1 MPSKNQEFETPE
13 IVELS
18 GSPREIGLQHGKVL
32 APKIRSQIKVY
43 EAMFAQTSNLSW
55 TDVRSIAQDYSASIQ
70 RLTPDLHVEMAAI
83 AEGADLDLLDV
94 VALNCRSEIAL
105 GLFSDGCTSLGW
117 KRAREGGGGEEVFLA
132 QNWDWTRRVKGN
144 LVMMSIEQVGKPM
157 IWMVTEA
164 GIVGKIGFNSSS
176 VGTNLNAIRARPT
189 DARKLPIHVALR
201 LCLESETT
209 AAAIAKL
216 ESLGGIASSAHI
228 LLADPKG
235 PISLELSPKGDIHIS
250 PNSKGIVCHT
260 NHFIQNRYV
269 DEPPWLSGSPIRL
282 ARIQELTSVLAASG
296 ENVNTDVLRKRVFSD
311 GFNAPQAICCQE
323 DPKRPIET
331 RSSTLFNIVMSFVA
345 GEEPSAEV
353 VWGRPGSGEEGG
365 VLKMPW

>member
-1 MPSKNQEFETPE
+1 MPSKDQEFETPE
-13 IVELS
+13 IIELS
-18 GSPREIGLQHGKVL
+18 GSPREIGLKHGRLL

-55 TDVRSIAQDYSASIQ
+55 TDVRSIAQEYSTTIQ
-70 RLTPDLHVEMAAI
+70 HLTPDLHVEMAAV
-83 AEGADLDLLDV
+83 AEGANLDLLDI

-117 KRAREGGGGEEVFLA
+117 MRAGGDEVFLA

-144 LVMMSIEQVGKPM
+144 LVIMSIEQVGKPK
-157 IWMVTEA
+157 IWMITEA

-189 DARKLPIHVALR
+189 DAKKLPIHVALR

-209 AAAIAKL
+209 IAAIAKL

-235 PISLELSPKGDIHIS
+235 PISLELSPKGDIHIPPS
-250 PNSKGIVCHT
+250 SKGVVCHT
-260 NHFIQNRYV
+260 NHFLQNRYV

-282 ARIQELTSVLAASG
+282 ARIQELTDELASG
-296 ENVNTDVLRKRVFSD
+296 GKKIDADVLRKRVFSD

-323 DPKRPIET
+323 DPKRPVET
-331 RSSTLFNIVMSFVA
+331 RSSTLFNIVMKFVA

>member
-18 GSPREIGLQHGKVL
+18 GPPREIGLQHGRIL
-32 APKIRSQIKVY
+32 APKIRNQIQIY
-43 EAMFAQTSNLSW
+43 EAMFLQTSKLAWS
-55 TDVRSIAQDYSASIQ
+55 DVRSIAKDYSATIQ
-70 RLTPDLHVEMAAI
+70 HLTPDLHVEMAAI
-83 AEGADLDLLDV
+83 AEGANVDLLDI

-117 KRAREGGGGEEVFLA
+117 KREGGEAWLA
-132 QNWDWTRRVKGN
+132 QNWDWTRRVKEN
-144 LVMMSIEQVGKPM
+144 CVLMSVEGVGRPK

-164 GIVGKIGFNSSS
+164 GIVGKIGFNSAS

-189 DARKLPIHVALR
+189 DASKLPIHVALR

-209 AAAIAKL
+209 AVAIAKL

-228 LLADPKG
+228 LLADSKG
-235 PISLELSPKGDIHIS
+235 PISLELSPKGDVHIQ
-250 PNSKGIVCHT
+250 PNSKGIACHT

-282 ARIQELTSVLAASG
+282 SRIQELTDQLADSG
-296 ENVNTDVLRKRVFSD
+296 EDVDANVLRKRVFSD

-323 DPKRPIET
+323 DPKRPVET
-331 RSSTLFNIVMSFVA
+331 RSSTLFNIVMRFVE

-353 VWGRPGSGEEGG
+353 VWGRPGSGEEGE